1 MCAPSKRA
9 RAVLAQRRTCVAGE
23 RMRLA
28 RPIVFGNWK
37 MNGLRADGLAL
48 AGALAQRAVRLSG
61 TLGIF
66 PPFTILHAV
75 AQRVCETGIL
85 VGGQDCHEKS
95 FGAYTGSISAP
106 MLVDAGAKA
115 VILGHSERRHGL
127 GETDALVR
135 AKLLAARAAGL
146 LVVLCVGE
154 TEEER
159 LAGRHEERLWA
170 QLDGSLP
177 EGIGPEGLVV
187 AYEPVWAIG
196 TGRTPT
202 SADIVATHAAV
213 RRMLARRV
221 VGGDAIPILY
231 GGSVKPDNAAEI
243 MACAGVDGVLVG
255 GASLDAA
262 AFWSIYQAGGGA

>member
-1 MCAPSKRA
+1 
-9 RAVLAQRRTCVAGE
+9 
-23 RMRLA
+23 MRLD

-37 MNGLRADGLAL
+37 MNGLRAEGLAL
-48 AGALAQRAVRLSG
+48 AGALAERAVRLSG

-75 AQRVCETGIL
+75 AQRVRETAIL
-85 VGGQDCHEKS
+85 VGGQDCHERA
-95 FGAYTGSISAP
+95 FGAFTGCVSAP
-106 MLVDAGAKA
+106 MLVDAGARA

-135 AKLLAARAAGL
+135 AKLQAARAAGL

-159 LAGRHEERLWA
+159 LAGKCEERLRA
-170 QLDGSLP
+170 QLEGSLP
-177 EGIGPEGLVV
+177 PGIGPEGLVV

-202 SADIVATHAAV
+202 AQDIGSTHAAL
-213 RRMLARRV
+213 RSMLKRCV
-221 VGGDAIPILY
+221 VGGEEVPILY
-231 GGSVKPDNAAEI
+231 GGSVKPENAAEI
-243 MACAGVDGVLVG
+243 MATEGVDGVLVG
-255 GASLDAA
+255 GASLDAR